1 MLLIDDAAVK
11 MAESCVHLQV
21 RGCQIWTRCW
31 SRNGTRPSMCRLE
44 LLLPS
49 TLSLFHFVPISYE
62 LKRDRNVDFD
72 SIVDTILT
80 LTVTRLESITSSSWH
95 GRVCQLVL
103 QSGGP
108 GT

>member
-21 RGCQIWTRCW
+21 RGCQIWTRYW

-80 LTVTRLESITSSSWH
+80 LT
-95 GRVCQLVL
+95 
-103 QSGGP
+103 
-108 GT
+108 